1 MAFAPDHNDVD
12 RVFDAERKIALSR
25 WVRDAPVDERWF
37 RLEFDDV
44 GVVLKARWS
53 MQDDGNRGIYTFDG
67 RRLEEALAHARAW
80 RRSDR
85 ALTEERWRESLLPAA
100 REAILYLEAATLPPA
115 LKAHIAEPTIIFE
128 T

>member
-53 MQDDGNRGIYTFDG
+53 MQETGTVASTLSTAGVWKR
-67 RRLEEALAHARAW
+67 
-80 RRSDR
+80 
-85 ALTEERWRESLLPAA
+85 RWRSPGVA
-100 REAILYLEAATLPPA
+100 RI
-115 LKAHIAEPTIIFE
+115 
-128 T
+128 